1 MLEAGQSHPWPD
13 TLELFTGQREIDAT
27 AIADYFK
34 TLDNW
39 LTVQNKNEACG
50 W

>member
-1 MLEAGQSHPWPD
+1 MLEAGQSRPWPGV
-13 TLELFTGQREIDAT
+13 LEIFTGQCEIDAT

-34 TLDNW
+34 TLDDW
-39 LTVQNKNEACG
+39 LTAQNKSEQCG